1 MKLSL
6 RTCTRVI
13 HLSRYID
20 FLRIFDTIISLVF
33 DGLEKA
39 RVLLEKF
46 TLVVPR
52 MTRLTLT
59 ILSCL
64 FACLANQWS
73 VNRYPWIIIMNVVI
87 TGANNWSMN
96 VNMMI
101 KAFTFLHSPTFILT
115 DVYTLQHNKQLC
127 VCLKGEYESLWHHGV
142 KIVTHS
148 KKRIFINY
156 QSTCYCRCWQ
166 SRLLSL
172 VFQVATRIRRQL

>member
-127 VCLKGEYESLWHHGV
+127 VCLKGASLFGITESKLSLIRKKESLSIIKARATV
-142 KIVTHS
+142 DADRVD
-148 KKRIFINY
+148 Y
-156 QSTCYCRCWQ
+156 Y
-166 SRLLSL
+166 LL
-172 VFQVATRIRRQL
+172 FFKWRQE